1 MSGPVPIWTGAE
13 RVAMMIETL
22 ERESELEAVRNS
34 LQEPVIFVPTMGA
47 LHAGHAA
54 LIREAASLSKSVVVS
69 VFVNPL
75 QFEDASDLAKYPKTL
90 DADREIAREA
100 GAAYIWAP
108 SFEDVY
114 PGEIEKV
121 PAGKIGEI
129 LEGSSRPGHFDG
141 VLTVVKR
148 LFEAVRPSK
157 AIFGEKDFQQLFLI
171 RKLGEA
177 MGVEIIMHET
187 VRDEFGLAL
196 SSRNARL
203 SPGGKSAAQVISRAL
218 RAAYDSTSPK
228 KVMRE
233 YLLSEPRFE
242 LDYAEVIDEAT
253 FDLIDDGNHD
263 AKIKRRALIAGWIEG
278 VRLIDNMA
286 LDADRKIKGAR

>member
-1 MSGPVPIWTGAE
+1 
-13 RVAMMIETL
+13 MMIETL
-22 ERESELEAVRNS
+22 ERESELEAVRKT
-34 LQEPVIFVPTMGA
+34 LKEPVIFVPTMGA

-69 VFVNPL
+69 IFVNPL

-90 DADREIAREA
+90 EADRELAREA

-108 SFEDVY
+108 RFEDVY

-121 PAGKIGEI
+121 PAGRIGEI
-129 LEGSSRPGHFDG
+129 LEGASRPGHFDG

-148 LFEAVRPSK
+148 LFETVRPSK
-157 AIFGEKDFQQLFLI
+157 AIFGEKDFQQFFLI
-171 RKLGEA
+171 RKLGQEL
-177 MGVEIIMHET
+177 GIEIIMHET

-203 SPGGKSAAQVISRAL
+203 TEMGRESARVISKALKAARDSSSPRA
-218 RAAYDSTSPK
+218 
-228 KVMRE
+228 VMHE
-233 YLLSEPRFE
+233 VLAHEPAFT
-242 LDYAEVIDEAT
+242 LDYAEVIDEERFEVIGEEKNDPT
-253 FDLIDDGNHD
+253 
-263 AKIKRRALIAGWIEG
+263 IKRRALIAGWIEG

-286 LDADRKIKGAR
+286 LNDDHKNVGQL